1 VIFAGV
7 NLQGERSMY
16 ATKIVRNFL
25 KSELPFIHKRR
36 LESLFFA
43 VDALIAGGRLS
54 LSGLGR
60 GARGPVAPKHNIK
73 RVDRLLGNSH
83 LTEELMNIFGAI
95 TKYLLQG
102 KAQPLILIDWTKLDD
117 EFSSL
122 SAAVPLDGRAIPIY
136 WEVHPKKKTK
146 NRKVQKD
153 FLATLN
159 RLIPNNS
166 KPIIVTDAGFQN
178 PWFDAVSELGW
189 NYVGRL
195 SGWVCVGRKEED
207 WRLAPKFYAMAKKEN
222 TDFGLCRVGK
232 KAEALHRVVLG
243 KKFVRNRK
251 RTPAKRRRS
260 DRGRGNAQAK
270 QRSQEPWLIATSLN
284 TISANQ
290 IIKIYAQRMQIEE
303 NYRDLKNHRFGW
315 SFSHAK
321 SKNPNRYLILLLIA
335 SIANIALTILGQAAE
350 SAGIHFAYQ
359 ANTVRSRR
367 VLSLFFLAKEI
378 VARDDLK
385 WCKKA
390 HIKAAFCTVKVK
402 ILSLP
407 TVNTELFVGIP

>member
-1 VIFAGV
+1 
-7 NLQGERSMY
+7 MH
-16 ATKIVRNFL
+16 ATKTVRKFL
-25 KSELPFIHKRR
+25 EKQLPFIHKRR

-43 VDALIAGGRLS
+43 VDALIVGGRLS

-60 GARGPVAPKHNIK
+60 GARGYVAPKHNIK

-83 LTEELMNIFGAI
+83 LTHELMNIFEAI
-95 TKYLLQG
+95 TKHLLQG
-102 KAQPLILIDWTKLDD
+102 KAQPLILIDWTRLDD
-117 EFSSL
+117 DFCSL

-136 WEVHPKKKTK
+136 WEVHSTEKIK
-146 NRKVQKD
+146 NRKVQGD
-153 FLATLN
+153 FLVTLQT
-159 RLIPNNS
+159 LVPETS

-178 PWFDAVSELGW
+178 PWFDAVSRLGW
-189 NYVGRL
+189 DYVGRL
-195 SGWVCVGRKEED
+195 SGWVSIRTQKED
-207 WRLAPKFYAMAKKEN
+207 WRLAPKFYSMAKKEN
-222 TDFGLCRVGK
+222 TDLGLCGVAK
-232 KAEALHRVVLG
+232 KAEAFHRVVLG
-243 KKFVRNRK
+243 KKFLRNAK
-251 RTPAKRRRS
+251 RTPAKRRRC

-290 IIKIYAQRMQIEE
+290 IMKIYAQRMQIEE

-321 SKNPNRYLILLLIA
+321 SKNPKRFLVLLLIA

-350 SAGIHFAYQ
+350 STGRHLRYQ
-359 ANTVRSRR
+359 ANTVRCRR
-367 VLSLFFLAKEI
+367 VLSLFFLAKKI

-385 WCKKA
+385 WCKKS
-390 HIKAAFCTVKVK
+390 HIKRAFFTVKAK

-407 TVNTELFVGIP
+407 TGNNELFVGIR